1 MNPSPKNWNPG
12 WPTKMAAAMA
22 GGFMALLSLSSPK
35 GYGLWG
41 AITASA
47 GALLVPIV
55 AFRGFWSMRRFW
67 IVAGFLALLQIP
79 LVIVVREMVE
89 QHRFP
94 IMLGFGA
101 VDCVF
106 VIAVIYRLCSEP

>member
-1 MNPSPKNWNPG
+1 
-12 WPTKMAAAMA
+12 
-22 GGFMALLSLSSPK
+22 MALLSLSSPK

-47 GALLVPIV
+47 AALVVPILG
-55 AFRGFWSMRRFW
+55 FRGFWSMRRFW
-67 IVAGFLALLQIP
+67 IVSGSLALLQVP

-94 IMLGFGA
+94 FMLGFGA

-106 VIAVIYRLCSEP
+106 VITVIYRLCSES